1 MQNLCEV
8 LAKMFC
14 KKRLLNFSR
23 YLKKNKKRK
32 EKKSLRVSPSALLN
46 GDASDNEEII
56 ETIIL

>member
-1 MQNLCEV
+1 
-8 LAKMFC
+8 MFC